1 MRCLSRIGLALL
13 GLSLAAPPASQAGAP
28 FMNGS
33 YTPPSKP
40 QEPAK
45 ADQGRRGNDPQPDEA
60 LCPDCQR
67 AQLMARGIAVPPPP
81 PPPDGVI
88 VGARPCPKCHKPASY
103 TVMTPERM
111 GRPTTAAAPM
121 MVVSGEA
128 PGRAV
133 VGGEMMPGYAVVGG
147 TVPMSEP
154 APVGVMRTNYA
165 GPAAGRPSPMD
176 RAAMGPVPAAPT
188 PSGAVGDNRPHI
200 LAHLFGIS
208 AMRRDLRE
216 SREAR
221 QERKREMHAATT
233 YGPQDPSTVSELPAS
248 MVYGRR

>member
-33 YTPPSKP
+33 YLPPSKP
-40 QEPAK
+40 AKPPKPAE
-45 ADQGRRGNDPQPDEA
+45 ADKGRRGEDPPVDEA
-60 LCPDCQR
+60 LLCPECQR
-67 AQLMARGIAVPPPP
+67 AKLLAQGIRVPPVP
-81 PPPDGVI
+81 PPPDGMI
-88 VGARPCPKCHKPASY
+88 VGSRSCPKCNRPAAY
-103 TVMTPERM
+103 TVMGPA
-111 GRPTTAAAPM
+111 RPAAAPTM
-121 MVVSGEA
+121 MAGGDA

-147 TVPMSEP
+147 EP
-154 APVGVMRTNYA
+154 APVGVMRTTFA
-165 GPAAGRPSPMD
+165 GPAAGRPSPYD
-176 RAAMGPVPAAPT
+176 RTAMGAMGPIPAAPT
-188 PSGAVGDNRPHI
+188 PTGAVGETRPHV

-216 SREAR
+216 AREVR
-221 QERKREMHAATT
+221 EERKREMHAATA
-233 YGPQDPSTVSELPAS
+233 YGSQDPAAVTELPAS